1 MNESKDLKRIQ
12 EFVAR
17 LKSTNSTNDKINI
30 IKEYNDDYII
40 KQVLKY
46 TYSPFKQFHLT
57 STTVKKNKK
66 LEPREGYNDL
76 FYLLDALT
84 KRTITGHD
92 AIQSLKGYIQY
103 MDEWQQDL
111 VFCILDKNL
120 KTRTGADLINKAIP
134 KCVPTFK
141 VALAN
146 SYDKQKGK
154 VDFNTQGWFASQKLD
169 GVRCL
174 AIVDKE
180 GKCNFYSR
188 QGKVFDTLNVLKNE
202 IESLGLTNRVFDG
215 EVCIVD
221 DEGVED
227 FQGIMKE
234 IKRKDHTIENP
245 KYKIFDYLTLEEF
258 DNQISTRTLTERLNI
273 CTVEIKSVF
282 NNIMLPFSKLKYLD
296 MLAQWKV
303 INEKHFQELAEIAT
317 KSNWEGLML
326 RKDCEYKGK
335 RSNDLLKVK
344 KFFDDEYVVKGIEVA
359 IHRIIV
365 DGLEKEEELLSNV
378 IIEHKGC
385 DVGVG
390 SGFNQEER
398 RMYNVPDFHPDSLVG
413 KTITVQY
420 FEETLNQ
427 DGCHSLRFPVVKH
440 VYEGERTT

>member
-1 MNESKDLKRIQ
+1 MNESNDLKRIQ
-12 EFVAR
+12 EFVTR
-17 LKSTNSTNDKINI
+17 LKSTNSTNDKIDI

-57 STTVKKNKK
+57 SATVKKNKK

-84 KRTITGHD
+84 KRTITGHE
-92 AIQSLKGYIQY
+92 AIQSVKGYIQH
-103 MDEWQQDL
+103 MEEWQQDL

-134 KCVPTFK
+134 GCVPTFK

-154 VDFNTQGWFASQKLD
+154 VNFDTQIWFASHKLD

-174 AIVDKE
+174 AIVDE
-180 GKCNFYSR
+180 NGTCNFFSR
-188 QGKVFDTLNVLKNE
+188 QGKTFDTLDTLKNE
-202 IESLGLTNRVFDG
+202 IEGLNLRNIVFDG
-215 EVCIVD
+215 EVCVVD
-221 DEGVED
+221 ENGAED

-245 KYKIFDYLTLEEF
+245 KYKIFDYLMLEEF
-258 DNQISTRTLTERLNI
+258 DTQVSKRSLSDRLG
-273 CTVEIKSVF
+273 KF
-282 NNIMLPFSKLKYLD
+282 NMVYNTFNEQLNCIDLLE
-296 MLAQWKV
+296 QWKV
-303 INEKHFQELAEIAT
+303 ESEEHFQELAELAT
-317 KSNWEGLML
+317 KNNWEGLIL

-344 KFFDDEYVVKGIEVA
+344 KFFDEEYVVKSIETST
-359 IHRIIV
+359 HRIIV
-365 DGLEKEEELLSNV
+365 NGLEVEEEMLSNV
-378 IIEHKGC
+378 VIEHKGC

-390 SGFNQEER
+390 SGFDQSER
-398 RMYNVPDFHPDSLVG
+398 RKYFKNPELIIG

-440 VYEGERTT
+440 VYDGVRTT

>member
-12 EFVAR
+12 DFVDR
-17 LKSTNSTNDKINI
+17 LKSTNSTNDKIDI
-30 IKEYNDDYII
+30 IKEYNDDYMI

-57 STTVKKNKK
+57 SATVKKNKK
-66 LEPREGYNDL
+66 LESREGYNDL
-76 FYLLDALT
+76 FYLLDALA

-92 AIQSLKGYIQY
+92 AIQYVKGYVQY

-134 KCVPTFK
+134 KCIPTFK

-154 VDFNTQGWFASQKLD
+154 VDFNEQIWFASQKLD

-174 AIVDKE
+174 AMVDE
-180 GKCNFYSR
+180 NGKCNFYSR
-188 QGKVFDTLNVLKNE
+188 QGKTFDTLDTLRKE
-202 IESLGLTNRVFDG
+202 IESLNLCNMVFDG
-215 EVCIVD
+215 EICIVD
-221 DEGVED
+221 DDGVED

-234 IKRKDHTIENP
+234 IKRKDHTIKNP
-245 KYKIFDYLTLEEF
+245 KYKVFDYLMLEEF
-258 DNQISTRTLTERLNI
+258 DNQESKRNLSNRLGNFNMIDSEFIS
-273 CTVEIKSVF
+273 
-282 NNIMLPFSKLKYLD
+282 SKLKCIDL
-296 MLAQWKV
+296 LEQWKV
-303 INEKHFQELAEIAT
+303 ESEDHFQELAELAT
-317 KSNWEGLML
+317 KNNWEGLIL

-344 KFFDDEYVVKGIEVA
+344 KFFDEEYVVKSIENAV
-359 IHRIIV
+359 HRVII
-365 DGLEKEEELLSNV
+365 DGLEVEEEMLSNV
-378 IIEHKGC
+378 VIEHKGC

-390 SGFNQEER
+390 SGFDQAER
-398 RMYNVPDFHPDSLVG
+398 RMYFKNPERIIG

-440 VYEGERTT
+440 VYENGRTV

>member
-1 MNESKDLKRIQ
+1 MNENKDLKRIQ
-12 EFVAR
+12 EFVDK
-17 LKSTNSTNDKINI
+17 LKSTNSTNDKIDI
-30 IKEYNDDYII
+30 IKEYRDDHLIN
-40 KQVLKY
+40 QVLKY

-57 STTVKKNKK
+57 SVTVKKNKK

-84 KRTITGHD
+84 KRTITGHE
-92 AIQSLKGYIQY
+92 AIQSVKGYVQH
-103 MDEWQQDL
+103 MEEWQQDL
-111 VFCILDKNL
+111 IFCILDKNL

-154 VDFNTQGWFASQKLD
+154 VNFNTQTWFASHKLD

-174 AIVDKE
+174 AIVDE
-180 GKCNFYSR
+180 NGTCNFFSR
-188 QGKVFDTLNVLKNE
+188 QGKTFDTLDVLKNE
-202 IESLGLTNRVFDG
+202 IEGLNLRNMVFDG
-215 EVCIVD
+215 EVCVVD
-221 DEGVED
+221 ENGAED

-234 IKRKDHTIENP
+234 IKRKDHTIQNP
-245 KYKIFDYLTLEEF
+245 KYKIFDYLMLEEF
-258 DNQISTRTLTERLNI
+258 DTQVSKRSLNDRLG
-273 CTVEIKSVF
+273 KF
-282 NNIMLPFSKLKYLD
+282 NMIYNTFNEQLNCIDLLE
-296 MLAQWKV
+296 QWKV
-303 INEKHFQELAEIAT
+303 ESEEHFQELAELAT
-317 KSNWEGLML
+317 KNNWEGLIL

-344 KFFDDEYVVKGIEVA
+344 KFFDEEYVVKSIETS

-365 DGLEKEEELLSNV
+365 DGLEVEEEMLSNV
-378 IIEHKGC
+378 VIEHKGC

-390 SGFNQEER
+390 SGFDQSER
-398 RMYNVPDFHPDSLVG
+398 KKYFKNPELIIG

-440 VYEGERTT
+440 VYDGVRTT

>member
-12 EFVAR
+12 DVVDR
-17 LKSTNSTNDKINI
+17 LKSTNSTNDKIAI
-30 IKEYNDDYII
+30 IKEYEDDYII
-40 KQVLKY
+40 NKVLEY

-92 AIQSLKGYIQY
+92 AIQYVKGYVEY

-154 VDFNTQGWFASQKLD
+154 VDFNEQTWFASQKLD

-174 AIVDKE
+174 AIVDDK

-188 QGKVFDTLNVLKNE
+188 QGKTFETLDTLRKE
-202 IESLGLTNRVFDG
+202 IESLNLCNMVFDG

-221 DEGVED
+221 DNGVED

-234 IKRKDHTIENP
+234 IKRKDHTIQNP
-245 KYKIFDYLTLEEF
+245 KYKVFDYLMLEEF
-258 DNQISTRTLTERLNI
+258 DNQESERNLSDRLSNFTAIYNEFNKQLNCI
-273 CTVEIKSVF
+273 DLLE
-282 NNIMLPFSKLKYLD
+282 
-296 MLAQWKV
+296 QWKV
-303 INEKHFQELAEIAT
+303 DSEEHFQELAELAT
-317 KSNWEGLML
+317 KNNWEGLIL
-326 RKDCEYKGK
+326 RKDSEYKGK

-344 KFFDDEYVVKGIEVA
+344 KFFDEEYVVKGIETS
-359 IHRIIV
+359 IHRIIL
-365 DGLEKEEELLSNV
+365 DGLEVEEEMLSNV

-390 SGFNQEER
+390 SGFDQEER
-398 RMYNVPDFHPDSLVG
+398 RKYFNNPELIIG

-440 VYEGERTT
+440 IYENGRNV

>member
-1 MNESKDLKRIQ
+1 MNESNDLKRIQ
-12 EFVAR
+12 EFVTR
-17 LKSTNSTNDKINI
+17 LKSTNSTNDKIDI

-84 KRTITGHD
+84 KRTITGHE
-92 AIQSLKGYIQY
+92 AIQSVKGYIQH
-103 MDEWQQDL
+103 MEEWQQDL

-134 KCVPTFK
+134 GCVPTFK

-154 VDFNTQGWFASQKLD
+154 VNFDTQTWFASHKLD

-174 AIVDKE
+174 AMVDE
-180 GKCNFYSR
+180 NGQCNFYSR
-188 QGKVFDTLNVLKNE
+188 QGKTFDTLDTLRKE
-202 IESLGLTNRVFDG
+202 IESLELTNVVFDG
-215 EVCIVD
+215 EVCIVND
-221 DEGVED
+221 SGVED

-234 IKRKDHTIENP
+234 IKRKDHTIKNP

-258 DNQISTRTLTERLNI
+258 DTQTSTRNLSLRLSTCVKPKLN
-273 CTVEIKSVF
+273 CVE
-282 NNIMLPFSKLKYLD
+282 MLE
-296 MLAQWKV
+296 QWKV
-303 INEKHFQELAEIAT
+303 ESDEHFQELAELAT
-317 KSNWEGLML
+317 KNNWEGLIL

-344 KFFDDEYVVKGIEVA
+344 KFFDEEYVVKSIETST
-359 IHRIIV
+359 HRIIV
-365 DGLEKEEELLSNV
+365 DGLEVEEEMLSNV
-378 IIEHKGC
+378 VIEHKGC

-390 SGFNQEER
+390 SGFDQSER
-398 RMYNVPDFHPDSLVG
+398 RTYFKNPELIIG

-440 VYEGERTT
+440 VYDGVRTT

>member
-12 EFVAR
+12 DFVDR
-17 LKSTNSTNDKINI
+17 LKSTNSTNDKIDI
-30 IKEYNDDYII
+30 IKEYKDDYMI

-57 STTVKKNKK
+57 SATVKKNKK
-66 LEPREGYNDL
+66 LEPREGHNDL

-92 AIQSLKGYIQY
+92 AIQYVKGYVQY

-134 KCVPTFK
+134 KCIPTFK

-154 VDFNTQGWFASQKLD
+154 VNFDTQTWFASHKLD

-174 AIVDKE
+174 AIVDDN
-180 GKCNFYSR
+180 GTCNFFSR
-188 QGKVFDTLNVLKNE
+188 QGKTFDTLDVLKNE
-202 IESLGLTNRVFDG
+202 IESLNLRNIVFDG
-215 EVCIVD
+215 EVCVVD
-221 DEGVED
+221 ENGAED

-234 IKRKDHTIENP
+234 IKRKDHTIQNP
-245 KYKIFDYLTLEEF
+245 KYKVFDYLMLEEF
-258 DNQISTRTLTERLNI
+258 DNQESKRKLSDRLGNFNMI
-273 CTVEIKSVF
+273 YNTFGKELKCIDVLGQWEVESE
-282 NNIMLPFSKLKYLD
+282 D
-296 MLAQWKV
+296 
-303 INEKHFQELAEIAT
+303 HFQELAELAT
-317 KSNWEGLML
+317 KNNWEGLIL

-344 KFFDDEYVVKGIEVA
+344 KFFDEEYVVKSIETS

-365 DGLEKEEELLSNV
+365 DGLEVEEEMLSNV
-378 IIEHKGC
+378 VIEHKGC

-398 RMYNVPDFHPDSLVG
+398 RLYFNNPESIIG

-440 VYEGERTT
+440 VYENGRTV

>member
-12 EFVAR
+12 EFVDK
-17 LKSTNSTNDKINI
+17 LKATNSTNDKIDI
-30 IKEYNDDYII
+30 IKEYKDDYLIN
-40 KQVLKY
+40 QVLKY

-57 STTVKKNKK
+57 SATVKKNKK
-66 LEPREGYNDL
+66 LEIRGGHNDL
-76 FYLLDALT
+76 FYLLDALS

-92 AIQSLKGYIQY
+92 AIQYTKGYING
-103 MDEWQQDL
+103 MEDWQKDL

-134 KCVPTFK
+134 GCVPTFK

-154 VDFNTQGWFASQKLD
+154 VDFNKQTWFASQKLD

-174 AIVDKE
+174 AIVDEK

-188 QGKVFDTLNVLKNE
+188 QGKPFDTLDVLKKE
-202 IESLGLTNRVFDG
+202 IESLNLSSMVFDG

-221 DEGVED
+221 DKGVED

-234 IKRKDHTIENP
+234 IKRKDHTIQNP
-245 KYKIFDYLTLEEF
+245 KYKIFDYLMLEEF
-258 DNQISTRTLTERLNI
+258 DNQESERNLSDRLTCFNMIYNFKGKHLKCIDVLEQWR
-273 CTVEIKSVF
+273 VES
-282 NNIMLPFSKLKYLD
+282 
-296 MLAQWKV
+296 
-303 INEKHFQELAEIAT
+303 EEHFQELAELAT
-317 KSNWEGLML
+317 KNNWEGLIL
-326 RKDCEYKGK
+326 RKDSEYKGK

-344 KFFDDEYVVKGIEVA
+344 KFFDEEYIVKSIESA
-359 IHRIIV
+359 THRVIV
-365 DGLEKEEELLSNV
+365 DGLEVEEEMLSNV
-378 IIEHKGC
+378 VIEHKGC

-390 SGFNQEER
+390 SGFDQEER
-398 RMYNVPDFHPDSLVG
+398 RKYFTNPELIIG

-440 VYEGERTT
+440 VYENGRTV

>member
-12 EFVAR
+12 DFVDR
-17 LKSTNSTNDKINI
+17 LKSTNSTNDKIDI
-30 IKEYNDDYII
+30 IKEYKEDYII
-40 KQVLKY
+40 NKTLKY

-57 STTVKKNKK
+57 SATVKKNKK

-92 AIQSLKGYIQY
+92 AIQYVKGYING
-103 MDEWQQDL
+103 MEDWQKDL

-120 KTRTGADLINKAIP
+120 KTRTGADLINKAISG
-134 KCVPTFK
+134 CVPTFK

-154 VDFNTQGWFASQKLD
+154 VDFNTQKWFASQKLD

-174 AIVDKE
+174 AIVDE
-180 GKCNFYSR
+180 NGKCNFYSR
-188 QGKVFDTLNVLKNE
+188 QGKTFDTLDTLRKE
-202 IESLGLTNRVFDG
+202 IESLNLCNMVFDG
-215 EVCIVD
+215 EICIVD

-234 IKRKDHTIENP
+234 IKRKDHTIKNP
-245 KYKIFDYLTLEEF
+245 KYKVFDYLMLEEF
-258 DNQISTRTLTERLNI
+258 DNQESKRNLSNRLGNFNMIYNISVKE
-273 CTVEIKSVF
+273 
-282 NNIMLPFSKLKYLD
+282 LKCIDILV
-296 MLAQWKV
+296 QWKV
-303 INEKHFQELAEIAT
+303 ESEEHFQELAELAT
-317 KSNWEGLML
+317 KNNWEGLIL

-344 KFFDDEYVVKGIEVA
+344 KFFDEEYIVKSIESAV
-359 IHRIIV
+359 HRVIV
-365 DGLEKEEELLSNV
+365 DGLEVEEEMLSNV
-378 IIEHKGC
+378 VIEHKGC

-398 RMYNVPDFHPDSLVG
+398 RMYFKNPERIIG

-440 VYEGERTT
+440 VYENGRTV

>member
-12 EFVAR
+12 EFVDK
-17 LKSTNSTNDKINI
+17 LKSTNSTNDKIEI
-30 IKEYNDDYII
+30 IKTYKDDYLIN
-40 KQVLKY
+40 QVLKY

-57 STTVKKNKK
+57 SATVKKNKK
-66 LEPREGYNDL
+66 LEPRGGYNDL

-92 AIQSLKGYIQY
+92 AIQYVKGYVQY

-154 VDFNTQGWFASQKLD
+154 VDFNEQTWFASQKLD

-174 AIVDKE
+174 AMVDE
-180 GKCNFYSR
+180 NGKCNFYSR
-188 QGKVFDTLNVLKNE
+188 QGKTFDTLDTLRKE
-202 IESLGLTNRVFDG
+202 IESLNLCNIVFDG

-221 DEGVED
+221 DNGVED

-234 IKRKDHTIENP
+234 IKRKDHTIQNP
-245 KYKIFDYLTLEEF
+245 KYKVFDYLMLEEF
-258 DNQISTRTLTERLNI
+258 DNQESTRKLSERLGN
-273 CTVEIKSVF
+273 F
-282 NNIMLPFSKLKYLD
+282 NMIYNELGKDLNCINLLK
-296 MLAQWKV
+296 QWKV
-303 INEKHFQELAEIAT
+303 DSEEHFQALAELAT
-317 KSNWEGLML
+317 KNNWEGLIL
-326 RKDCEYKGK
+326 RKDVEYKGK

-344 KFFDDEYVVKGIEVA
+344 KFFDEEYVVKSIETS

-365 DGLEKEEELLSNV
+365 DGLEVEEELLSNV

-390 SGFNQEER
+390 SGFDQEER
-398 RMYNVPDFHPDSLVG
+398 RKYFKNPELIIG

-440 VYEGERTT
+440 VYENGRNV

>member
-1 MNESKDLKRIQ
+1 MNEAKDLKRIQ
-12 EFVAR
+12 EFVTR
-17 LKSTNSTNDKINI
+17 LKSTNSTNDKIDI

-84 KRTITGHD
+84 KRTITGHE
-92 AIQSLKGYIQY
+92 AIQSVKGYTQH
-103 MDEWQQDL
+103 MEEWQQDL
-111 VFCILDKNL
+111 IFCILDKNL

-154 VDFNTQGWFASQKLD
+154 VNFDTQTWFASHKLD

-174 AIVDKE
+174 AMVDE
-180 GKCNFYSR
+180 NGQCNFYSR
-188 QGKVFDTLNVLKNE
+188 QGKTFDTLDTLRKE
-202 IESLGLTNRVFDG
+202 IESLELTNVVFDG
-215 EVCIVD
+215 EVCIVND
-221 DEGVED
+221 NGVED

-234 IKRKDHTIENP
+234 IKRKDHTIKNP

-258 DNQISTRTLTERLNI
+258 DTQTSTRNLSLRLSTCVKPKLN
-273 CTVEIKSVF
+273 CVE
-282 NNIMLPFSKLKYLD
+282 MLE
-296 MLAQWKV
+296 QWKV
-303 INEKHFQELAEIAT
+303 ESDEHFQELAELAT
-317 KSNWEGLML
+317 KNNWEGLIL

-344 KFFDDEYVVKGIEVA
+344 KFFDEEYVVKSIETST
-359 IHRIIV
+359 HRIIV
-365 DGLEKEEELLSNV
+365 DGLEVEEEMLSNV
-378 IIEHKGC
+378 VIEHKGC

-390 SGFNQEER
+390 SGFDQSER
-398 RMYNVPDFHPDSLVG
+398 RTYFKNPELIIG

-440 VYEGERTT
+440 VYDGVRTT

>member
-1 MNESKDLKRIQ
+1 MNESNDLKRIQ
-12 EFVAR
+12 EFVTR
-17 LKSTNSTNDKINI
+17 LKSTNSTNDKIDI

-84 KRTITGHD
+84 KRTITGHE
-92 AIQSLKGYIQY
+92 AIQSVKGYIQH
-103 MDEWQQDL
+103 MEEWQQDL

-134 KCVPTFK
+134 GCVPTFK

-154 VDFNTQGWFASQKLD
+154 VNFDTQTWFASHKLD

-174 AIVDKE
+174 AMVDE
-180 GKCNFYSR
+180 NGQCNFYSR
-188 QGKVFDTLNVLKNE
+188 QGKTFDTLDTLRKE
-202 IESLGLTNRVFDG
+202 IESLELTNVVFDG
-215 EVCIVD
+215 EVCVVND
-221 DEGVED
+221 NGVED

-234 IKRKDHTIENP
+234 IKRKDHTIKNP

-258 DNQISTRTLTERLNI
+258 DTQTSTRNLSLRLSTCVKPKLN
-273 CTVEIKSVF
+273 CVE
-282 NNIMLPFSKLKYLD
+282 MLE
-296 MLAQWKV
+296 QWKV
-303 INEKHFQELAEIAT
+303 ESDEHFQELAELAT
-317 KSNWEGLML
+317 KNNWEGLIL

-344 KFFDDEYVVKGIEVA
+344 KFFDEEYVVKSIETST
-359 IHRIIV
+359 HRIIV
-365 DGLEKEEELLSNV
+365 DGLEVEEEMISNV
-378 IIEHKGC
+378 VIEHKGC

-390 SGFNQEER
+390 SGFDQSER
-398 RMYNVPDFHPDSLVG
+398 RTYFKNPELIIG

-440 VYEGERTT
+440 VYDGVRTT

>member
-1 MNESKDLKRIQ
+1 MNESRDLKRIQ
-12 EFVAR
+12 DFVGR

-30 IKEYNDDYII
+30 IKEYDDEYMI

-57 STTVKKNKK
+57 SATVKKNKK

-92 AIQSLKGYIQY
+92 AIQYVKGYVQY

-134 KCVPTFK
+134 GCVPTFK

-146 SYDKQKGK
+146 SYDKQKSK
-154 VDFNTQGWFASQKLD
+154 VDFNEQTWFASQKLD

-174 AIVDKE
+174 AIVDE
-180 GKCNFYSR
+180 NGKCNFYSR
-188 QGKVFDTLNVLKNE
+188 QGKTFDTLDTLRKE
-202 IESLGLTNRVFDG
+202 IESLGLSNIVFDG

-221 DEGVED
+221 ENGVED

-234 IKRKDHTIENP
+234 IKRKDHTIKNP
-245 KYKIFDYLTLEEF
+245 NYKVFDYIMLEEF
-258 DNQISTRTLTERLNI
+258 DEQYSERKLSDRLT
-273 CTVEIKSVF
+273 CF
-282 NNIMLPFSKLKYLD
+282 NMVYNFKAKQLHCIDVLE
-296 MLAQWKV
+296 QWKV
-303 INEKHFQELAEIAT
+303 KSEEHFQELAELAT
-317 KSNWEGLML
+317 KNNWEGLIL

-344 KFFDDEYVVKGIEVA
+344 KFFDEEYVVKSIETS

-365 DGLEKEEELLSNV
+365 DGLEVEEEMLSNV

-390 SGFNQEER
+390 SGFDQTER
-398 RMYNVPDFHPDSLVG
+398 RMYFNNPERIIG

-440 VYEGERTT
+440 IYENGRTV

>member
-12 EFVAR
+12 DFVDR
-17 LKSTNSTNDKINI
+17 LKSTNSTNDKIGI
-30 IKEYNDDYII
+30 IKTYKGDYMIN
-40 KQVLKY
+40 QVLKY

-57 STTVKKNKK
+57 SATVKKNKK

-92 AIQSLKGYIQY
+92 AIQYVKGYVQY

-154 VDFNTQGWFASQKLD
+154 VNFDTQTWFASHKLD

-174 AIVDKE
+174 AIVDDN
-180 GKCNFYSR
+180 GTCNFFSR
-188 QGKVFDTLNVLKNE
+188 QGKTFDTLDVLKNE
-202 IESLGLTNRVFDG
+202 IESLNLRNMVFDG
-215 EVCIVD
+215 EVCVVD
-221 DEGVED
+221 ENGTED

-234 IKRKDHTIENP
+234 IKRKGHTIKNP
-245 KYKIFDYLTLEEF
+245 KYKVFDYLMLDEF
-258 DNQISTRTLTERLNI
+258 DSQESKRNLSNRLSCFNMI
-273 CTVEIKSVF
+273 YNTFGKELKCVDVLGQWEVES
-282 NNIMLPFSKLKYLD
+282 
-296 MLAQWKV
+296 
-303 INEKHFQELAEIAT
+303 EEHFQGLVELAT
-317 KSNWEGLML
+317 KNNWEGLIL

-344 KFFDDEYVVKGIEVA
+344 KFFDEEYVVKSIETSV
-359 IHRIIV
+359 HRIIV
-365 DGLEKEEELLSNV
+365 DGLEVEEEMLSNV
-378 IIEHKGC
+378 VIEHKGC

-390 SGFNQEER
+390 SGFSQEER
-398 RMYNVPDFHPDSLVG
+398 RLYFNNPILIIG

-440 VYEGERTT
+440 IYENGRTV

>member
-1 MNESKDLKRIQ
+1 MNESRDLKRIQ
-12 EFVAR
+12 EFVGK
-17 LKSTNSTNDKINI
+17 LKATNSTNDKIDI
-30 IKEYNDDYII
+30 IKEYKDDYMIN
-40 KQVLKY
+40 QVLKY

-66 LEPREGYNDL
+66 LEPRGGYHDL

-92 AIQSLKGYIQY
+92 AIQYVKGYVEY

-154 VDFNTQGWFASQKLD
+154 VNFDTQTWFASHKLD

-174 AIVDKE
+174 AIVDDN
-180 GKCNFYSR
+180 GTCNFFSR
-188 QGKVFDTLNVLKNE
+188 QGKTFDTLDVLKNE
-202 IESLGLTNRVFDG
+202 IESLNLRNIVFDG
-215 EVCIVD
+215 EVCVVD
-221 DEGVED
+221 ENGAED

-234 IKRKDHTIENP
+234 IKRKDHTIQNP
-245 KYKIFDYLTLEEF
+245 KYKVFDYLMLEEF
-258 DNQISTRTLTERLNI
+258 DNQESKRKLSDRLGNFNMI
-273 CTVEIKSVF
+273 YNTFGKELKCIDVLGQWEVESE
-282 NNIMLPFSKLKYLD
+282 D
-296 MLAQWKV
+296 
-303 INEKHFQELAEIAT
+303 HFQELAELAT
-317 KSNWEGLML
+317 QNNWEGLIL

-344 KFFDDEYVVKGIEVA
+344 KFFDEEYIVKGIETS

-365 DGLEKEEELLSNV
+365 DGLEVEEEMLSNV

-390 SGFNQEER
+390 SGFDQEER
-398 RMYNVPDFHPDSLVG
+398 RMYNVPDFHPDSIVG

-440 VYEGERTT
+440 IYEDGRTV

>member
-1 MNESKDLKRIQ
+1 MNESKDLKIIQ
-12 EFVAR
+12 DFVDR
-17 LKSTNSTNDKINI
+17 LKSTNSTNDKIDI
-30 IKEYNDDYII
+30 IKECEEDYII
-40 KQVLKY
+40 EKTLKY

-92 AIQSLKGYIQY
+92 AIQYVKGYVQY

-134 KCVPTFK
+134 KCIPTFK

-154 VDFNTQGWFASQKLD
+154 VNFDTQTWFASHKLD

-174 AIVDKE
+174 AIVDDN
-180 GKCNFYSR
+180 GTCNFFSR
-188 QGKVFDTLNVLKNE
+188 QGKTFDTLDVLKNE
-202 IESLGLTNRVFDG
+202 IESLNLRNIVFDG

-221 DEGVED
+221 ENGAED

-234 IKRKDHTIENP
+234 IKRKDHTIQNP
-245 KYKIFDYLTLEEF
+245 KYKVFDYLMLEEF
-258 DNQISTRTLTERLNI
+258 DNQESKRKLSDRLGNFNMI
-273 CTVEIKSVF
+273 YNTFGKELKCIDVLGQWEVESE
-282 NNIMLPFSKLKYLD
+282 D
-296 MLAQWKV
+296 
-303 INEKHFQELAEIAT
+303 HFQELAELAT
-317 KSNWEGLML
+317 KNNWEGLIL

-344 KFFDDEYVVKGIEVA
+344 KFFDEEYVVKSIETST
-359 IHRIIV
+359 HRIIV
-365 DGLEKEEELLSNV
+365 DGLEVEEEMLSNV
-378 IIEHKGC
+378 VIEHKGC

-398 RMYNVPDFHPDSLVG
+398 RLYFNNPERIIG

-440 VYEGERTT
+440 IYENGRTV

>member
-12 EFVAR
+12 DFVDR
-17 LKSTNSTNDKINI
+17 LKSTNSTNDKIDI
-30 IKEYNDDYII
+30 IKEYNDDYTI

-57 STTVKKNKK
+57 SATVKKNKK

-92 AIQSLKGYIQY
+92 AIQYVKGYVEY

-134 KCVPTFK
+134 KCIPTFK

-154 VDFNTQGWFASQKLD
+154 VNFDTQTWFASHKLD

-174 AIVDKE
+174 AIVDDN
-180 GKCNFYSR
+180 GTCNFFSR
-188 QGKVFDTLNVLKNE
+188 QGKTFDTLNVLKNE
-202 IESLGLTNRVFDG
+202 IESLNLRNIVFDG

-221 DEGVED
+221 ENGTED

-234 IKRKDHTIENP
+234 IKRKDHTIKNP
-245 KYKIFDYLTLEEF
+245 KYKVFDYLMLEEF
-258 DNQISTRTLTERLNI
+258 DNQESKRKLSDRLGNFNMI
-273 CTVEIKSVF
+273 YNTFGKELKCIDVLGQWEVESE
-282 NNIMLPFSKLKYLD
+282 D
-296 MLAQWKV
+296 
-303 INEKHFQELAEIAT
+303 HFQELAELAT
-317 KSNWEGLML
+317 KNNWEGLIL

-344 KFFDDEYVVKGIEVA
+344 KFFDEEYVVKGVENS

-365 DGLEKEEELLSNV
+365 DGLEVEEEMLSNV
-378 IIEHKGC
+378 VIEHKGC

-398 RMYNVPDFHPDSLVG
+398 RLYFNNPERIIG

-440 VYEGERTT
+440 IYENGRTV

>member
-12 EFVAR
+12 DFVDR
-17 LKSTNSTNDKINI
+17 LKSTNSTNDKIDI
-30 IKEYNDDYII
+30 IKEYEEDYII
-40 KQVLKY
+40 EKTLKY

-57 STTVKKNKK
+57 SATVKKNKK

-92 AIQSLKGYIQY
+92 AIQYVKGYVQY

-146 SYDKQKGK
+146 SYDKQKSK
-154 VDFNTQGWFASQKLD
+154 VDFNEQTWFASQKLD

-174 AIVDKE
+174 AMVDE
-180 GKCNFYSR
+180 NGKCNFYSR
-188 QGKVFDTLNVLKNE
+188 QGKTFDTLDVLKNE
-202 IESLGLTNRVFDG
+202 IESLNLCNMVFDG
-215 EVCIVD
+215 EICIVD
-221 DEGVED
+221 DNGVED

-234 IKRKDHTIENP
+234 IKRKDHTIKNP
-245 KYKIFDYLTLEEF
+245 KYKVFDYLMLEEF
-258 DNQISTRTLTERLNI
+258 DNQESKRNLSNRLGNFNMIYNISVKE
-273 CTVEIKSVF
+273 
-282 NNIMLPFSKLKYLD
+282 LKCIDILV
-296 MLAQWKV
+296 QWKV
-303 INEKHFQELAEIAT
+303 ESEDHFQELAELAT
-317 KSNWEGLML
+317 KNNWEGLIL

-344 KFFDDEYVVKGIEVA
+344 KFFDEEYIVKSIESAV
-359 IHRIIV
+359 HRVIV
-365 DGLEKEEELLSNV
+365 DGLEVEEEMLSNV
-378 IIEHKGC
+378 VIEHKGC

-390 SGFNQEER
+390 SGFDQAER
-398 RMYNVPDFHPDSLVG
+398 RMYFKNPERIIG

-440 VYEGERTT
+440 VYENGRTV